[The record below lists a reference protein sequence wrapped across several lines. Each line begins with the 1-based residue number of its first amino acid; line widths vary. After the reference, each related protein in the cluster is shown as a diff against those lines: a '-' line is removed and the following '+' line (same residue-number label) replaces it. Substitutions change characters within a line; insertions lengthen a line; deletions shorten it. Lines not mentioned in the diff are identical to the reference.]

1 MGEGVKNCIISLDCN
16 FHCVVNKVWIID
28 TFFSLQGVF
37 GQLTYSLTGDG
48 DATSVF
54 FINPGS
60 GAITLQQ
67 SLFFQTSTVYTVIWY
82 FLQNCKYWWFINN
95 PLNDVK
101 FQYAFPCSCEYE
113 FRMVAVQEKKLL
125 ALWHWLYRGIS
136 NPHVLFKTAT
146 LSRWGKIDP
155 LGFPLED
162 FLQQMLI
169 HP

>member
-1 MGEGVKNCIISLDCN
+1 MNYRHL
-16 FHCVVNKVWIID
+16 F
-28 TFFSLQGVF
+28 
-37 GQLTYSLTGDG
+37 
-48 DATSVF
+48 F
-54 FINPGS
+54 FITGGVWTAHIQSHRGWRCHQCVFHQPWIRGHNPT
-60 GAITLQQ
+60 AVTL
-67 SLFFQTSTVYTVIWY
+67 LPNIYCLHCNLIFF
-82 FLQNCKYWWFINN
+82 QNCKYWWFINN
-95 PLNDVK
+95 PLNYVK